1 MKLEARPVAAAGR
14 PTNYVSL
21 ARSTVFVMGATIG
34 SSLLGF
40 VLQLVNARYF
50 GVSASLDEYLSA
62 SQIPVILFGV
72 FNGALVTAL
81 VPAFS
86 ELVAVGEEE
95 SAWRLG
101 STIFNG
107 LLIVLTVLA
116 VAGTFFAPQI
126 VPIVTHGFDAQK
138 IAATVGMTRW
148 LLPTIIATS
157 LSGVVGSM
165 LNAKHHFFA
174 PALTGIVINLVT
186 IVSVVALN
194 HRLDIYALVIGSVLG
209 LVAQLLVQFAVI
221 VRSGMYRFV
230 FDVRHPGFAKIFG
243 MLGPIVVGSAAGQ
256 LALFFVQN
264 FASTLGT
271 GNIAGMNFATKLVGF
286 PQQIF
291 AAAIATV
298 IFPLFAA
305 QFARSDFGGVR
316 RSVVTGLRLVLLVTV
331 PSAIGLSA
339 LARPIVAT
347 LFQRGKFDAGATAL
361 CASLLPYAASSLVG
375 LAASIVLTRCCFAC
389 KETRLTVAISVFT
402 VVLQVAL
409 SIVWLPS
416 LGARGLFLANSVSQW
431 LQAALLLALVR
442 HLIGAFDWQALAISA
457 ARIVACSVLMGIAL
471 AFGGTFFHHPE
482 TTFATRLLP
491 LVAQLALGGL
501 VFAGAVRVLRVEEIA
516 IAYNLI
522 VRKLEVREAV

>member
-1 MKLEARPVAAAGR
+1 VPATRRASSGA
-14 PTNYVSL
+14 L
-21 ARSTVFVMGATIG
+21 ARSTVFVMAATIG

-72 FNGALVTAL
+72 FNGALVSAL

-101 STIFNG
+101 STIFNA
-107 LLIVLTVLA
+107 LFLVLA
-116 VAGTFFAPQI
+116 VLAAIGTFFAPQI
-126 VPIVTHGFDAQK
+126 VPIVTHGFNAQK

-174 PALTGIVINLVT
+174 PALTGIVINFVT
-186 IVSVVALN
+186 IVSVVVLN
-194 HRLDIYALVIGSVLG
+194 RHLDIYALVIGSVFG
-209 LVAQLLVQFAVI
+209 LVAQLLLQFAVI
-221 VRSGMYRFV
+221 VSSGMYRFV
-230 FDVRHPGFAKIFG
+230 LDLRHPGFAKIFG
-243 MLGPIVVGSAAGQ
+243 MLGPIVIGSVAGQ

-271 GNIAGMNFATKLVGF
+271 GNIAAMNFATKLVGF

-305 QFARSDFGGVR
+305 QFARTDLAGVR

-347 LFQRGKFDAGATAL
+347 LFQRGKFDSGATDL

-416 LGARGLFLANSVSQW
+416 LGARGLFLANAVSQW
-431 LQAALLLALVR
+431 LQAALLLALVWR
-442 HLIGAFDWQALAISA
+442 LIGAFDWKTLAIAA
-457 ARIVACSVLMGIAL
+457 ARIAACSILMGIGLAL
-471 AFGGTFFHHPE
+471 GGAFFHHPE
-482 TTFATRLLP
+482 TSFLTRVVP
-491 LVAQLALGGL
+491 LVAQLAIGGL
-501 VFAGAVRVLRVEEIA
+501 VFALAVRLLRVEEVG

-522 VRKLEVREAV
+522 VRKLEARGAA

>member
-1 MKLEARPVAAAGR
+1 MKLEARPLAR
-14 PTNYVSL
+14 PIRQTSSGSL
-21 ARSTVFVMGATIG
+21 ARSTVFVMAATIG

-40 VLQLVNARYF
+40 ILQLVNARYF

-72 FNGALVTAL
+72 FNGALVSAL

-101 STIFNG
+101 STIING
-107 LLIVLTVLA
+107 LFIVLALLA
-116 VAGTFFAPQI
+116 AIGTYFAPQI
-126 VPIVTHGFDAQK
+126 VPIVTHGFNAEK

-186 IVSVVALN
+186 IVAVVALN
-194 HRLDIYALVIGSVLG
+194 GRLDIYALVIGSVLG

-221 VRSGMYRFV
+221 VSSGMYRLV
-230 FDVRHPGFAKIFG
+230 LDLRHPGFGKIFG
-243 MLGPIVVGSAAGQ
+243 MLGPIVIGSAAGQ

-271 GNIAGMNFATKLVGF
+271 GNIAAMNFATKLVGF

-305 QFARSDFGGVR
+305 QFARGDFGGVR

-347 LFQRGKFDAGATAL
+347 LFQRGKFDADATAL

-409 SIVWLPS
+409 SILWLPS

-431 LQAALLLALVR
+431 LQAALLLALVWR
-442 HLIGAFDWQALAISA
+442 LAGAFDWRTLAISA
-457 ARIVACSVLMGIAL
+457 TRIAACSLLMGLGIVIVGSA
-471 AFGGTFFHHPE
+471 FHHPA
-482 TTFATRLLP
+482 TSFLTRLVP
-491 LVAQLALGGL
+491 LLAQLAAGGL
-501 VFAGAVRVLRVEEIA
+501 VFAAAVRVLRVQEIA

-522 VRKLEVREAV
+522 VRKLEPSAAA